1 MMHTQEISTTVM
13 QIRVFYHEVCQVKY
27 FNENHVLQAH
37 LSFYFSV
44 YFTIIIKVES
54 NCYDNLM
61 KVHVNWPEISWSE
74 N

>member
-37 LSFYFSV
+37 LSFYFLGLFHNYHKSG
-44 YFTIIIKVES
+44 EQ
-54 NCYDNLM
+54 LL
-61 KVHVNWPEISWSE
+61 
-74 N
+74 